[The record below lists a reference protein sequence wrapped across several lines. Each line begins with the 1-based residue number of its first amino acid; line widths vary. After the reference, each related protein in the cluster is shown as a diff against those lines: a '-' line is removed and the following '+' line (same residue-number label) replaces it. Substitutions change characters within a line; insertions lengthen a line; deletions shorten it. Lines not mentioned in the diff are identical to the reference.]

1 MSRRKNKTDQQFRE
15 QLRHFEEGPPDQ
27 VWHGIASALHS
38 DKRKR
43 QVLWVSRIAASIA
56 VLLALGTT
64 WFLLRE
70 PPENQLV
77 TRETQEAGTR
87 DETGTTKTEIRT
99 TMAVIPDTMAV
110 IPDDKAVIPVTR
122 AEIPEITGEMNDQ
135 TEGNLADADYADYA
149 EVVPGDR
156 PYMDQLKTVPP
167 RSATGLQTDYP
178 VTLLA
183 VYYPS
188 IIPDESEGIDVFDEW
203 GDDRKTS
210 HDKWGVG
217 TQVSPIYSYR
227 NLEVSD
233 GSASGAS
240 YYNDVEDG
248 IVSYAGGVNVHYA
261 PLKRLSV
268 QSGLYYSNM
277 GMKVGNAYY
286 ASVDKRS
293 SLMDETSTIQA
304 SINNSTGIIETQ
316 QGLDYAIA
324 ANPAPQPGWELG
336 SQNAMASSLDA
347 PQGEILQQFQY
358 LELPLILR
366 YRVID
371 RRLGFHF
378 LGGLSSNFLV
388 GNSAYYQEGG
398 NKEQIGTTG
407 NLRPVNYSSVVGMG
421 VDYSISK
428 RFHINLEPTFRYY
441 LNSINTGSVIQS
453 HPYTIGIFTGLL
465 YTF

>member
-1 MSRRKNKTDQQFRE
+1 MSRRKNKTDQQFRD
-15 QLRHFEEGPPDQ
+15 QLRHFEAVPPDQ
-27 VWHGIASALHS
+27 VWDGIASALHA

-43 QVLWVSRIAASIA
+43 RVLWVSRMAASIA

-70 PPENQLV
+70 PPESQLV
-77 TRETQEAGTR
+77 TRDTLEAGTR
-87 DETGTTKTEIRT
+87 EEKGIIKPEISDTRSEAPEISRVPNART
-99 TMAVIPDTMAV
+99 TSNESNNQETEVI
-110 IPDDKAVIPVTR
+110 
-122 AEIPEITGEMNDQ
+122 
-135 TEGNLADADYADYA
+135 LADADIPSANTDILTDA
-149 EVVPGDR
+149 EVHAGGQ
-156 PYMDQLKTVPP
+156 PYLEPLKTVSP
-167 RSATGLQTDYP
+167 RSAKSFQTNYA
-178 VTLLA
+178 VHGSMLA
-183 VYYPS
+183 VTYHPS
-188 IIPDESEGIDVFDEW
+188 TLPGENEGIDVFDEW
-203 GDDRKTS
+203 GENRNAS

-227 NLEVSD
+227 NLETS
-233 GSASGAS
+233 GGNASGAS
-240 YYNDVEDG
+240 YYNDVENG
-248 IVSYAGGVNVHYA
+248 IVSYAGGVNVHYS

-286 ASVDKRS
+286 ATIDNRFNSMDK
-293 SLMDETSTIQA
+293 TPTIQA
-304 SINNSTGIIETQ
+304 SINNSTGVIETQ

-324 ANPAPQPGWELG
+324 ANPVPQPGWELA
-336 SQNAMASSLDA
+336 SQNVIASSQDA
-347 PQGEILQQFQY
+347 PEGEILQQFQY

-421 VDYSISK
+421 VDYSVSK

>member
-1 MSRRKNKTDQQFRE
+1 MSRRKNKTDQQFRD
-15 QLRHFEEGPPDQ
+15 QLRHFEAAPPDQ
-27 VWHGIASALHS
+27 VWHGITSALFS

-43 QVLWVSRIAASIA
+43 QILWVNRIAASIA

-70 PPENQLV
+70 TPETQLV
-77 TRETQEAGTR
+77 TRETQETRIRKETGITKTAVPDTKAEIREITR
-87 DETGTTKTEIRT
+87 DMNDKTTGTEIIVREKE
-99 TMAVIPDTMAV
+99 V
-110 IPDDKAVIPVTR
+110 
-122 AEIPEITGEMNDQ
+122 
-135 TEGNLADADYADYA
+135 NLADAEYA
-149 EVVPGDR
+149 EVVPGGR

-167 RSATGLQTDYP
+167 RSATGFQTNYP
-178 VTLLA
+178 VTLLT
-183 VYYPS
+183 VTYYPS
-188 IIPDESEGIDVFDEW
+188 TLSDESEGIDVFDEW
-203 GDDRKTS
+203 GDDRIAS
-210 HDKWGVG
+210 HNKWGVG

-227 NLEVSD
+227 NLEVSE
-233 GSASGAS
+233 GGAPSTS

-261 PLKRLSV
+261 LLKRLSV
-268 QSGLYYSNM
+268 QSGLYYSSM

-286 ASVDKRS
+286 ASVDNNNS
-293 SLMDETSTIQA
+293 YMDEISTIQA

-316 QGLDYAIA
+316 QGLDYAVA
-324 ANPAPQPGWELG
+324 ANTVPQAGLEQITSQYARANSLNAPE
-336 SQNAMASSLDA
+336 
-347 PQGEILQQFQY
+347 GEIIQQFKY
-358 LELPLILR
+358 IELPLILR
-366 YRVID
+366 YRVVD

-388 GNSAYYQEGG
+388 GNSAWYQDAG

-407 NLRPVNYSSVVGMG
+407 NLRPVNYSSVVGLG

-441 LNSINTGSVIQS
+441 LNSINIGSMIKS
-453 HPYTIGIFTGLL
+453 HPYTIGFYTGLL

>member
-15 QLRHFEEGPPDQ
+15 QLRHFEAGPPDQ

-87 DETGTTKTEIRT
+87 DETGTTKT
-99 TMAVIPDTMAV
+99 VIPDT
-110 IPDDKAVIPVTR
+110 R
-122 AEIPEITGEMNDQ
+122 AEIHEITGEMNDQ

-156 PYMDQLKTVPP
+156 PYMDQLNTVPP

-183 VYYPS
+183 VYCPS

-240 YYNDVEDG
+240 YYN
-248 IVSYAGGVNVHYA
+248 
-261 PLKRLSV
+261 
-268 QSGLYYSNM
+268 
-277 GMKVGNAYY
+277 
-286 ASVDKRS
+286 
-293 SLMDETSTIQA
+293 
-304 SINNSTGIIETQ
+304 
-316 QGLDYAIA
+316 
-324 ANPAPQPGWELG
+324 
-336 SQNAMASSLDA
+336 
-347 PQGEILQQFQY
+347 
-358 LELPLILR
+358 
-366 YRVID
+366 
-371 RRLGFHF
+371 
-378 LGGLSSNFLV
+378 
-388 GNSAYYQEGG
+388 
-398 NKEQIGTTG
+398 
-407 NLRPVNYSSVVGMG
+407 
-421 VDYSISK
+421 
-428 RFHINLEPTFRYY
+428 
-441 LNSINTGSVIQS
+441 
-453 HPYTIGIFTGLL
+453 
-465 YTF
+465 

>member
-1 MSRRKNKTDQQFRE
+1 MSRRKNKTDQQFRD
-15 QLRHFEEGPPDQ
+15 QLRHFEAGPPDQ

-70 PPENQLV
+70 PPETQLV

-87 DETGTTKTEIRT
+87 EEKGTTK
-99 TMAVIPDTMAV
+99 AVVPD
-110 IPDDKAVIPVTR
+110 TR
-122 AEIPEITGEMNDQ
+122 AEVPEITREMNDKTTG
-135 TEGNLADADYADYA
+135 TEFIVRETKVNFADAADA

-156 PYMDQLKTVPP
+156 PYMDQLKTVPS

-178 VTLLA
+178 GTLLA
-183 VYYPS
+183 VFNPS
-188 IIPDESEGIDVFDEW
+188 TVPDESEGIDVFEEW
-203 GDDRKTS
+203 GDDRITS

-233 GSASGAS
+233 GNAPSAS

-261 PLKRLSV
+261 ILKRLSV
-268 QSGLYYSNM
+268 QSGLYYSSM

-286 ASVDKRS
+286 ASLDSKIS
-293 SLMDETSTIQA
+293 FLDETSSIQA

-316 QGLDYAIA
+316 QGLDNVYA
-324 ANPAPQPGWELG
+324 ANTVPQAGLEIT
-336 SQNAMASSLDA
+336 SQYARANSLNT
-347 PQGEILQQFQY
+347 PEGVILQQFEY

-388 GNSAYYQEGG
+388 GNSAYYLDGG
-398 NKEQIGTTG
+398 DKEQIGTTG
-407 NLRPVNYSSVVGMG
+407 NLRPVNYSSIVGLG

-428 RFHINLEPTFRYY
+428 RFHVNLEPTFRYY
-441 LNSINTGSVIQS
+441 LNSINTGSIIKS
-453 HPYTIGIFTGLL
+453 HPYTIGFYTGLL